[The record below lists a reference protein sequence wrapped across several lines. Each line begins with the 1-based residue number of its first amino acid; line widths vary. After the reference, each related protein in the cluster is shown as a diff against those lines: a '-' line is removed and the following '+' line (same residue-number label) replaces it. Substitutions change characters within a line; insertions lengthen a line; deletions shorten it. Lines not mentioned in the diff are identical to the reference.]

1 MASDL
6 SVRQLMRNA
15 GYDNNK
21 IGYDT
26 KTGWVTYDNK
36 PFMKPSK
43 IYQGTSFTDQAS
55 FDKANQ
61 AFRSRY
67 NPSPITTMPISS
79 TYQNTSPYNLVPAS
93 LTNQQQNLPDY
104 RNLIS
109 DLYNRLNTTSN
120 FDPYST
126 PQYKAYQE
134 QAQRAAQEG
143 VRAAQE
149 ALGASGFA
157 RSTNLSDRAQRIQNQ
172 ANEYLTTQV
181 VPQIIAQEEA
191 RRQQQLQN
199 LSSLIGTLMNV
210 DREQFN
216 RGVTTAQLYGRGTLP
231 PEAQNLV
238 NQALYN
244 KQAWWSASPE
254 ERQRLAAENQHIYR
268 TLSTQ
273 YGVDP
278 TLINERVDY
287 QTALRN
293 AANLAPQTLQAR
305 QFEESIRKADRDFA
319 YRQLRDQIADKQWQK
334 QFDEDTRRFGLEYA
348 LNRQIQLGNLSARQ
362 AELALSRQRLNADLQ
377 QQALDNQFREKEFAL
392 RQQQA
397 TPYNELALKAAQLAQ
412 SDSNWFGADD
422 QTKQEIFNYYLNL
435 LSSGNQ
441 STGGVTDEE
450 ILQYLR

>member
-15 GYDNNK
+15 GYDNSK
-21 IGYDT
+21 IGYDAS
-26 KTGWVTYDNK
+26 TGWVTYDNK

-43 IYQGTSFTDQAS
+43 VYNGTSFTDQAS
-55 FDKANQ
+55 FDKAHQ
-61 AFRSRY
+61 AFSSRY

-79 TYQNTSPYNLVPAS
+79 TYQSTPSIPMS

-104 RNLIS
+104 RKLIS
-109 DLYNRLNTTSN
+109 DLYSRLNTTSN

-172 ANEYLTTQV
+172 ANEYLNTQV
-181 VPQIIAQEEA
+181 VPQLIAQEEA

-199 LSSLIGTLMNV
+199 LSSLIGTLMDV

-231 PEAQNLV
+231 SEAQNLV

-254 ERQRLAAENQHIYR
+254 ERKRLADENQQIYR
-268 TLSTQ
+268 ILSTQ
-273 YGVDP
+273 YGIDP
-278 TLINERVDY
+278 TLINEKVDY

-305 QFEESIRKADRDFA
+305 QFEESVRQADRDFA

-377 QQALDNQFREKEFAL
+377 QQALDNQFRERELAL
-392 RQQQA
+392 RQQAQQQGS
-397 TPYNELALKAAQLAQ
+397 PYNELALKAIQLAQ
-412 SDSNWFGADD
+412 NDPNWSMADD
-422 QTKQEIFNYYLNL
+422 QTRQQLIDRYMNL
-435 LSSGNQ
+435 LSSGNA
-441 STGGVTDEE
+441 SGVTDEE